1 MHGTFRNHFLS
12 TDNDIDDRNDAI
24 LESAR
29 WGAGGRGK
37 LVTCDDIARGKF
49 YIKRQSIYL
58 SQTISLANR
67 CDNNSRN
74 DLP

>member
-29 WGAGGRGK
+29 WGAGGK
-37 LVTCDDIARGKF
+37 LVTWDDIARGKF